1 MEETSRDAPLGYIV
15 QDHVY
20 QITLNVD
27 LYACV
32 CVLGRDREEGIVTRL
47 QGGGGG
53 YVIKME
59 LAHGYLDSW

>member
-27 LYACV
+27 LYVCV
-32 CVLGRDREEGIVTRL
+32 CIGRDREGTIVTRL
-47 QGGGGG
+47 QGVGGGG
-53 YVIKME
+53 LM
-59 LAHGYLDSW
+59 L

>member
-32 CVLGRDREEGIVTRL
+32 CVLG
-47 QGGGGG
+47 GGG
-53 YVIKME
+53 
-59 LAHGYLDSW
+59 